1 MCRARGAG
9 TRELRRPPTALLT
22 AVICLLTCTAADT
35 GPIAFVVLVTMELCM
50 QQETA
55 GLYRFYLH
63 KPNATL
69 GIILGGC
76 CLALMYNVV
85 LMQSVR
91 TFSSVGTAV
100 LGNFRTVL
108 LIFASA
114 MILGELQ
121 SWGATR

>member
-1 MCRARGAG
+1 
-9 TRELRRPPTALLT
+9 
-22 AVICLLTCTAADT
+22 
-35 GPIAFVVLVTMELCM
+35 M

-55 GLYRFYLH
+55 GLQRFYHH
-63 KPNATL
+63 KPRATI

-100 LGNFRTVL
+100 LGNFRTVM
-108 LIFASA
+108 LIFMSA
-114 MILGELQ
+114 LLLGELQ
-121 SWGATR
+121 VCPLPLDPP